1 MSDVLLDVQDV
12 TTVFDTARGPLRAV
26 NGVSFTLR
34 QGETLGIVGES
45 GSGKSVLMRTV
56 MRLLPPERV
65 QTSGEVIFDG
75 DDLAKRSIDD
85 LRARWGKDIAIVFQN
100 PMTSLNPVMT
110 IGRQVMEP
118 MLLHLGI
125 DRRTAHARAIDLLGS
140 VGIAQPER
148 RMRSYPHELSGGM
161 RQRVAIAMALAC
173 EPRMLIADEPTTAL
187 DVTIQEQI
195 LDLLQLEQRKRG
207 MALVI
212 VTHDMGVVA
221 GRTDRVAV
229 MYGGRLVEIGPT
241 IDIFEQTKHRYTR
254 ALIDSIPRIDQPSH
268 TRLRTIPGRP
278 PDLLAPH
285 PGCPFA
291 PRCEFA
297 IDRCHAEMPPL
308 VATRPG
314 HDFAC
319 WVPIDHPVEKGDA

>member
-1 MSDVLLDVQDV
+1 MNVPLLEVRRV
-12 TTVFDTARGPLRAV
+12 STVFSTARGPLTAV
-26 NGVSFTLR
+26 DDVSLTLEA
-34 QGETLGIVGES
+34 GETLGVVGES

-56 MRLLPPERV
+56 MRLLPREKV
-65 QTSGEVIFDG
+65 ETTGGVLFDG
-75 DDLAKRSIDD
+75 VDLAQCSPDE
-85 LRARWGKDIAIVFQN
+85 LRARWGKDIAIVFQD
-100 PMTSLNPVMT
+100 PMTSLNPVQV

-125 DRRTAHARAIDLLGS
+125 DRAEARRRTVELLGS
-140 VGIAQPER
+140 VGIADPER

-173 EPRMLIADEPTTAL
+173 EPRLLIADEPTTAL
-187 DVTIQEQI
+187 DVTIQAQI
-195 LDLLQLEQRKRG
+195 LDLLQVEQRRRG
-207 MALVI
+207 MTMVI

-229 MYGGRLVEIGPT
+229 MYGGRLVEIGRT
-241 IDIFEQTKHRYTR
+241 ADVFAHTRHRYTR
-254 ALIDSIPRIDQPSH
+254 ALIDSIPRIELPSH

-278 PDLLAPH
+278 PDLLAPT

-297 IDRCHAEMPPL
+297 VDRCRAEMPPL
-308 VATRPG
+308 VVDEG
-314 HDFAC
+314 DHEYAC
-319 WVPIDHPVEKGDA
+319 WVPVSETAEVAG